1 MNKGFKKAVLIDSWY
16 LGKNTAARWNC
27 FINNIVKI
35 STQKIFVDEVSFKD
49 YVSTNSLV
57 MFVFRTNA
65 SLMNFFKKILLF
77 SFIVKTM
84 FSLVF

>member
-1 MNKGFKKAVLIDSWY
+1 MNKGFKKAVLIDSSY

-35 STQKIFVDEVSFKD
+35 STHKKIFVDEVSFKD

-57 MFVFRTNA
+57 MFVDWPQEF
-65 SLMNFFKKILLF
+65 ILGL
-77 SFIVKTM
+77 T
-84 FSLVF
+84 LA

>member
-1 MNKGFKKAVLIDSWY
+1 MNKGFKKAVLIDSWD

-57 MFVFRTNA
+57 MFVDWPQEF
-65 SLMNFFKKILLF
+65 ILGL
-77 SFIVKTM
+77 T
-84 FSLVF
+84 LA